1 MNIVIVAVGGQG
13 ALFASR
19 VLGAVALGKGFDVK
33 VSEVHGMSQRG
44 GSVITHV
51 RYGSAIA
58 SPIVEEGYGDM
69 VIAMEMLEGLRAV
82 PFLKKGGTMILN
94 EQVIH
99 PMPVITGKMAYPD
112 DIAGKVAAQGIT
124 VHRMDA
130 LKMACDAGNSK
141 VVNTVLLGAAAACVS
156 GIDRAIWD
164 DTVKTLAPRKYLDV
178 NLQAFDKGYTMVKG
192 NTK

>member
-19 VLGAVALGKGFDVK
+19 VIGAVALKEGFDVK

-51 RYGSAIA
+51 RYGTAIA
-58 SPIVEEGYGDM
+58 SPIVEEGYADM
-69 VIAMEMLEGLRAV
+69 VIAMEMLEGLRAA
-82 PFLKKGGTMILN
+82 PFLKKTGTMILN
-94 EQVIH
+94 QQVIH

-112 DIAGKVAAQGIT
+112 DIPGKLAAQGIN
-124 VHRMDA
+124 VYCLDA

-141 VVNTVLLGAAAACVS
+141 VVNAVLLGAAACVS
-156 GIDRAIWD
+156 GIDR
-164 DTVKTLAPRKYLDV
+164 TVWKDVLKTLAPSKYIDV
-178 NLQAFDKGYTMVKG
+178 NLQAFDKGYLTIKG
-192 NTK
+192 MIQ

>member
-1 MNIVIVAVGGQG
+1 M
-13 ALFASR
+13 
-19 VLGAVALGKGFDVK
+19 GFDVK

-58 SPIVEEGYGDM
+58 SPIVEEGHADM

-82 PFLKKGGTMILN
+82 PFLKKGGTMIVN
-94 EQVIH
+94 EQMIH
-99 PMPVITGKMAYPD
+99 PMPVITGKMTYPD
-112 DIAGKVAAQGIT
+112 DIAGKVAAQGIR

-141 VVNTVLLGAAAACVS
+141 VVNSVLLGAAAACVC
-156 GIDRAIWD
+156 GIDRTIWD

-178 NLQAFDKGYTMVKG
+178 NLKAFDKGYTMVKG
-192 NTK
+192 ISK